1 MPEFI
6 DDNYDVADPIVA
18 KRTYRTERR
27 QQMIS
32 ILKDVAA
39 EADLALED
47 AGLTMP
53 LFFSV
58 PSSGGAVVT
67 FATPGDPSEEDWS
80 LVGGIIA
87 RIVGG
92 KLGIEGLR
100 TNALPCAASGFPAG
114 AADILPETDHRSSVE
129 PTS

>member
-32 ILKDVAA
+32 ILKVVAA

-58 PSSGGAVVT
+58 PSSGGAVWAALQLCRELHG
-67 FATPGDPSEEDWS
+67 ATIAAIVCDRGDRYISTGVYPD
-80 LVGGIIA
+80 
-87 RIVGG
+87 
-92 KLGIEGLR
+92 
-100 TNALPCAASGFPAG
+100 
-114 AADILPETDHRSSVE
+114 
-129 PTS
+129 